1 MFELCRRLV
10 DLTSF
15 AICASSLI
23 ILLVRLSPTP
33 LLSPS
38 PTRKKKKSKNAD
50 RSQKRMKTKIEHVYN
65 GNNGEHCGGPLF
77 FREHL
82 CLKGQNVAH
91 EGQRNWAED
100 QCRENKLKGD
110 DNQCSRSFLY
120 FPKKALLLLRSR
132 PCHLLIM
139 RPISLSKVSVTG
151 KFKQQNQFWK

>member
-23 ILLVRLSPTP
+23 IHLIRLPQTSLSPLP
-33 LLSPS
+33 P
-38 PTRKKKKSKNAD
+38 PPKKSKTAD
-50 RSQKRMKTKIEHVYN
+50 QSQKRIKTQIAHVYN
-65 GNNGEHCGGPLF
+65 GNNGENCGGPLF
-77 FREHL
+77 FRELL

-110 DNQCSRSFLY
+110 DNQCSRTFLY
-120 FPKKALLLLRSR
+120 FPKKALLA
-132 PCHLLIM
+132 
-139 RPISLSKVSVTG
+139 
-151 KFKQQNQFWK
+151 